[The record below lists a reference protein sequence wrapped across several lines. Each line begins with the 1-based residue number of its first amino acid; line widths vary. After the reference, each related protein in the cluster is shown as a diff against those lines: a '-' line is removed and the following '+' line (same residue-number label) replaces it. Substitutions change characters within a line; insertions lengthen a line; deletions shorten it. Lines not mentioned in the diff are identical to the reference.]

1 MNMTTEAAQNIIEPE
16 LAQISRE
23 ELLRRLHDP
32 KLTIVDAL
40 PASSYEAAH
49 IPGALNLPTV
59 EVEERAKKLLPDPAA
74 EIAIY
79 CAKFT

>member
-1 MNMTTEAAQNIIEPE
+1 MPLEAAQNIVEPQ
-16 LAQISRE
+16 LPPISRE
-23 ELLRRLHDP
+23 ELLRRLKDP

-40 PASSYEAAH
+40 PAASYEGGH
-49 IPGALNLPTV
+49 LPGAVSLPV
-59 EVEERAKKLLPDPAA
+59 FEVKERARVLLPDLAA

>member
-1 MNMTTEAAQNIIEPE
+1 MTPEAAHNIEPQ
-16 LAQISRE
+16 LAHISRE
-23 ELLRRLHDP
+23 ELLRRLNDP

-49 IPGALNLPTV
+49 IPGAINLPAV
-59 EVEERAKKLLPDPAA
+59 EVEERARVLLPDPAA
-74 EIAIY
+74 EIALY